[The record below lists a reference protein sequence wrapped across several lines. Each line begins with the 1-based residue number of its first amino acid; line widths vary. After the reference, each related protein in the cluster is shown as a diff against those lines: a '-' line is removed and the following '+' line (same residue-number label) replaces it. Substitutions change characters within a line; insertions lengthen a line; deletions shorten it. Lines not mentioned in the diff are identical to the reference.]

1 MSVGKLTQEKT
12 RNENSNVVSKM
23 YLNGNGFFEKCEWM
37 ELALDCVQWRA
48 LLLAMLKL
56 RFLVIDTSIV
66 SYWR

>member
-1 MSVGKLTQEKT
+1 MSLARCILMEMV
-12 RNENSNVVSKM
+12 
-23 YLNGNGFFEKCEWM
+23 FFEKCEWM